1 MFPWSK
7 EGIENVTDKDIGR
20 QRGVM
25 KGFLAYLF
33 HPNTEAALLSPWK
46 QTFGVKEQT
55 HIQQASATDHT
66 CCT

>member
-1 MFPWSK
+1 MIKRRHSNLK
-7 EGIENVTDKDIGR
+7 MSQKDIGR

-33 HPNTEAALLSPWK
+33 HPNTEAVLLSPWK
-46 QTFGVKEQT
+46 QTFGVKEQ
-55 HIQQASATDHT
+55 HNIQQARATYQT